1 VRDLPAG
8 EKHMY
13 KVLYVDD
20 EPVLLEIAK
29 IFLEKSKE
37 FTLDI
42 TTSAS
47 EILKSDKIKSY
58 DAIISDYQMP
68 GMDGITFLKH
78 VHTEF
83 GDIPFIFFTGKGRE
97 DVVIAA
103 LNNGADYYLNKSID
117 PRSQFEELAQN
128 MKRVIKRRQ
137 AREAIRASEQRLS
150 DLINFL
156 PDPTFA
162 IDLEGKV
169 IAWNKAIE
177 NLTGVQKATIIGES
191 DYIYALPFFDKRGPM
206 LLDLILREDKEAEK
220 EYPFIRHQDDKLIS
234 EMHLPTFYE
243 GRGADLWFIASP
255 LYDSN
260 RNITGAIQVIRDIS
274 ENKRAESGLRESEEQ
289 YRSLFEGAPDAILLL
304 ENSKFVSCNMSA
316 VAVFGCTGKEDILE
330 QSLIDF
336 SPLIQPDR
344 SGSEQRGMEKISA
357 AGNGIPQ
364 SFEWQFTRQDGTP
377 FFADVILTR
386 VIFGGKKL
394 LQAIVR
400 DISERKEAEKA
411 LLTSERTYRDV
422 VEKATELIVRFRP
435 DGTHIFVNDAYC
447 RYFNKSRQ
455 DIIGKKIFPRIPQ
468 EDHRQI
474 RDHLASLTREHPSAS
489 NTHRIIMPDGSI
501 RWHRWVD
508 RAIFDKNGI
517 IVEYQSVG
525 RDITENRQ
533 MEEALA
539 LACQKMN
546 LLSSI
551 TRHDILN
558 QLTVLSGY
566 LALSEEFTTDEK
578 LLGFIKKEEIATER
592 INQQIAFTKEYQD
605 IGVHKPQWQ
614 NVHDAIAKAAGQ
626 LDLGHVSLQIDFT
639 DIEIYADTLL
649 GKVFYNLL
657 ENAETHG
664 EKTTSIRFS
673 FRRSGTKLIIICE
686 DNGIGIDSET
696 KKHLFERGYGK
707 NHGYGL
713 FLIREILAITRIS
726 IEECGEPGYGA
737 RFEITI
743 PTGMFRFT
751 GNSPVVPGTQGN

>member
-1 VRDLPAG
+1 
-8 EKHMY
+8 MY

-42 TTSAS
+42 TTSAN
-47 EILKSDKIKSY
+47 EVLKSDKIKSY

-68 GMDGITFLKH
+68 GMDGITFLKQ

-83 GDIPFIFFTGKGRE
+83 GDIPFIIFTGKGRE
-97 DVVIAA
+97 DVAIAA

-117 PRSQFEELAQN
+117 PRSQFDDLAQN

-137 AREAIRASEQRLS
+137 VREAIKTSERRLS
-150 DLINFL
+150 NLINFL

-169 IAWNKAIE
+169 VAWNNAME
-177 NLTGVQKATIIGES
+177 DLTGIQKATITGES
-191 DYIYALPFFDKRGPM
+191 DYIYALPFFDKRQPM
-206 LLDLILREDKEAEK
+206 LLDLILHENKEIEN
-220 EYPFIRHQDDKLIS
+220 EYPFIRHQDDKLIA
-234 EMHLPTFYE
+234 EMHFPMFHD
-243 GRGADLWFIASP
+243 GKGADLWFIASP
-255 LYDSN
+255 LYDTN
-260 RNITGAIQVIRDIS
+260 GNITGAIEVIRDIS
-274 ENKRAESGLRESEEQ
+274 DNKRAECALRESEDQ
-289 YRSLFEGAPDAILLL
+289 YRSLFETAPDAILLL
-304 ENSKFVSCNMSA
+304 EDSKLIGCNSSA
-316 VAVFGCTGKEDILE
+316 TAVFGCTRKEEVLE
-330 QSLIDF
+330 RSFIDF
-336 SPLIQPDR
+336 SPVMQPDR
-344 SGSEQRGMEKISA
+344 SSSEQKGLEKISDA
-357 AGNGIPQ
+357 RNGVPQ
-364 SFEWQFTRQDGTP
+364 YFEWMFTRQDGTP
-377 FFADVILTR
+377 FCAEVILYQVTL
-386 VIFGGKKL
+386 GGKKL

-400 DISERKEAEKA
+400 DISKRKETEEI
-411 LLTSERTYRDV
+411 LRNSERTYRDV
-422 VEKATELIVRFRP
+422 VENESELIARFLP

-455 DIIGKKIFPRIPQ
+455 DIIGKKLFPRIPQ
-468 EDHRQI
+468 EDHRQM
-474 RDHLASLTREHPSAS
+474 RDHLASLTRENPSAS

-501 RWHRWVD
+501 RWQRWSD

-517 IVEYQSVG
+517 IIEYQSVG
-525 RDITENRQ
+525 RDITENKQ
-533 MEEALA
+533 AEEALE

-546 LLSSI
+546 LLASI

-614 NVHDAIAKAAGQ
+614 NVHKVIVNAADL
-626 LDLGHVSLQIDFT
+626 LDLSLVTLQIPFN
-639 DIEIYADTLL
+639 DIEVYADPLL

-657 ENAETHG
+657 ENAERHG
-664 EKTTSIRFS
+664 EKTSAIQFS
-673 FRRSGTKLIIICE
+673 ACQSGTKLTIICE
-686 DNGIGIDSET
+686 DNGVGIDSET

-713 FLIREILAITRIS
+713 FLIREILAITRIA
-726 IEECGEPGYGA
+726 INECGESGNGA

-743 PTGMFRFT
+743 PHGMYRFT
-751 GNSPVVPGTQGN
+751 GNIPVRPEK

>member
-1 VRDLPAG
+1 
-8 EKHMY
+8 MY

-37 FTLDI
+37 FSLDI
-42 TTSAS
+42 TTSAN

-83 GDIPFIFFTGKGRE
+83 GDIPFIIFTGKGRE

-117 PRSQFEELAQN
+117 PRSQFDDLAQN

-137 AREAIRASEQRLS
+137 VREAIKNSEHRLS
-150 DLINFL
+150 NLINFL

-162 IDLEGKV
+162 IDLDGKV
-169 IAWNKAIE
+169 IAWNKAME
-177 NLTGVQKATIIGES
+177 NLTGVQKTTIIGES
-191 DYIYALPFFDKRGPM
+191 DYIYALPFFDKRQPM
-206 LLDLILREDKEAEK
+206 LLDLILHENKEIEK
-220 EYPFIRHQDDKLIS
+220 EYQSIRHQDDKLIA
-234 EMHLPTFYE
+234 EMHFPMFYD
-243 GRGADLWFIASP
+243 GMGADLWFIASP
-255 LYDSN
+255 LYDIN
-260 RNITGAIQVIRDIS
+260 GNITGAVEVIRDIS
-274 ENKRAESGLRESEEQ
+274 ENKRAEYALRESEEQ

-304 ENSKFVSCNMSA
+304 DDSKFIGCNTSA
-316 VAVFGCTGKEDILE
+316 TAVFGCTKKEEILE
-330 QSLIDF
+330 QSFIDF
-336 SPLIQPDR
+336 SPVMQPDR
-344 SGSEQRGMEKISA
+344 SGSEQKGVEKISA
-357 AGNGIPQ
+357 ARDGIPQ
-364 SFEWQFTRQDGTP
+364 FFEWLFTRQDGTP
-377 FFADVILTR
+377 FFAEVILYQVTL
-386 VIFGGKKL
+386 GGKTL
-394 LQAIVR
+394 FQAIIR
-400 DISERKEAEKA
+400 DISKRKETEEI
-411 LLTSERTYRDV
+411 LRNSERTYRDV
-422 VEKATELIVRFRP
+422 VENETELISRFLP

-447 RYFNKSRQ
+447 RYFSKSRQ
-455 DIIGKKIFPRIPQ
+455 DIIGKKFFPRIPR
-468 EDHRQI
+468 EDHRLI
-474 RDHLASLTREHPSAS
+474 RDHFASLTKEHPSAS
-489 NTHRIIMPDGSI
+489 NTHRIIMPDRSI
-501 RWHRWVD
+501 RWQRWSD
-508 RAIFDKNGI
+508 RALFDKTGR

-525 RDITENRQ
+525 RDITENKLT
-533 MEEALA
+533 EEALG

-546 LLSSI
+546 LLASI

-566 LALSEEFTTDEK
+566 LALSEEFTSDEK

-614 NVHDAIAKAAGQ
+614 NVHDVIENAADL
-626 LDLGHVSLQIDFT
+626 LDLGLVSLQIRFT
-639 DIEIYADTLL
+639 DIELYADPLL

-657 ENAETHG
+657 ENAGSHG
-664 EKTTSIRFS
+664 EKTSTIQFS
-673 FRRSGTKLIIICE
+673 SCQSGTNLILVCE
-686 DNGIGIDSET
+686 DNGVGIDSET

-713 FLIREILAITRIS
+713 FLIREILAITKIT
-726 IEECGEPGYGA
+726 IDECGEPGYGA

-743 PTGMFRFT
+743 PNGMYRFT
-751 GNSPVVPGTQGN
+751 GDNTIKPVNKGS